1 MKPEVVKQEVVKP
14 TVSAAAKPRKQYY
27 FSDGT
32 PIDGTP
38 FHTVERQYVNKDGI
52 TVYEMPT
59 TAKDIENMRKIIA
72 ETKAAKAKLL

>member
-1 MKPEVVKQEVVKP
+1 MKQ
-14 TVSAAAKPRKQYY
+14 TVYAAVKPRKQYY

-32 PIDGTP
+32 PVDGTP

-59 TAKDIENMRKIIA
+59 TAKDIENMRMIIA
-72 ETKAAKAKLL
+72 EVKAGKVK